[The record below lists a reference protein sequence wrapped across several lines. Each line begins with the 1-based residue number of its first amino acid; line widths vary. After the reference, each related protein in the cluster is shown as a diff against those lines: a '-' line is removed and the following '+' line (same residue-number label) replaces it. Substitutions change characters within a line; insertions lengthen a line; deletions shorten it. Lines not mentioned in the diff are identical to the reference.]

1 MQVQRLPP
9 RTAPSRSV
17 SINRASLSQQ
27 AVEELRRRI
36 AADNLAPG
44 QRLDEAELASDLAS
58 RARRCAKR
66 SRCYRPKAWSRSV
79 RAAAATSRKSCRPTS
94 RKSFRSWALLEGEV
108 AREAALKVSAG
119 DLKRLDQLH
128 ASLERHAAAG
138 DVDRYYEVNYVF
150 HDALQ
155 GIAGNRWLQ
164 HVIGD
169 LRKLL
174 KLSRHRSAA
183 AGGPAR
189 GIAGRASRPDA
200 GPASARREG
209 AERIMKGHLLAQL
222 VALQRLMRGLSA

>member
-1 MQVQRLPP
+1 MNTSAPQPTRS
-9 RTAPSRSV
+9 TALNRS
-17 SINRASLSQQ
+17 SLSQQ

-36 AADNLAPG
+36 AGNDLAPG
-44 QRLDEAELASDLAS
+44 QRLDEAALAGDLGIS
-58 RARRCAKR
+58 RTPLREALKVLSAEGLVEIRPRRG
-66 SRCYRPKAWSRSV
+66 CYVAEIVPADLEEIF
-79 RAAAATSRKSCRPTS
+79 PIM
-94 RKSFRSWALLEGEV
+94 ALLEGEV
-108 AREAALKVSAG
+108 AREAALRVSAA

-128 ASLERHAAAG
+128 ASLERHAADG

-174 KLSRHRSAA
+174 KLSRHRSL
-183 AGGPAR
+183 R
-189 GIAGRASRPDA
+189 LEGRLEESLGEHRALMQALHQRD
-200 GPASARREG
+200 GDG

-222 VALQRLMRGLSA
+222 AALQRLMRGLSA

>member
-1 MQVQRLPP
+1 LPP
-9 RTAPSRSV
+9 RTAPSRSA

-44 QRLDEAELASDLAS
+44 QRLDEAELASDLGIS
-58 RARRCAKR
+58 RTPLREALKVLSAEGLVEIRPRRG
-66 SRCYRPKAWSRSV
+66 CYVAEIVPADLEEIF
-79 RAAAATSRKSCRPTS
+79 PIM
-94 RKSFRSWALLEGEV
+94 ALLEGEV
-108 AREAALKVSAG
+108 AREAALKGSAA

-155 GIAGNRWLQ
+155 AIAGNRWLQ

-174 KLSRHRSAA
+174 KLSRHRSL
-183 AGGPAR
+183 R
-189 GIAGRASRPDA
+189 LDGRLAESLGEHRA
-200 GPASARREG
+200 LMQALHRRDSDG

-222 VALQRLMRGLSA
+222 AALQRLMRGLSA

>member
-1 MQVQRLPP
+1 LPP
-9 RTAPSRSV
+9 RTAPSRSA

-44 QRLDEAELASDLAS
+44 QRLDEAELASDLGIS
-58 RARRCAKR
+58 RTPLREALKVLSAEGLVEIRPRRG
-66 SRCYRPKAWSRSV
+66 CYVAEIVPADLEEIF
-79 RAAAATSRKSCRPTS
+79 PIM
-94 RKSFRSWALLEGEV
+94 ALLEGEV
-108 AREAALKVSAG
+108 AREAALKGSAA

-155 GIAGNRWLQ
+155 AIAGNRWLQ

-174 KLSRHRSAA
+174 KLSRHRSL
-183 AGGPAR
+183 R
-189 GIAGRASRPDA
+189 LDGRLAESLGEHRA
-200 GPASARREG
+200 LMQALHRRDGEG

-222 VALQRLMRGLSA
+222 AALQRLMRGLAA

>member
-1 MQVQRLPP
+1 MPP
-9 RTAPSRSV
+9 RTAPSRSA

-44 QRLDEAELASDLAS
+44 QRLDEAELASDLGIS
-58 RARRCAKR
+58 RTPLREALKVLSAEGLVEIRPRRG
-66 SRCYRPKAWSRSV
+66 CYVAEIVPADLEEIF
-79 RAAAATSRKSCRPTS
+79 PIM
-94 RKSFRSWALLEGEV
+94 ALLEGEV
-108 AREAALKVSAG
+108 AREAALKGSAA

-155 GIAGNRWLQ
+155 AIAGNRWLQ

-174 KLSRHRSAA
+174 KLSRHRSL
-183 AGGPAR
+183 R
-189 GIAGRASRPDA
+189 LDGRLAESLGEHRA
-200 GPASARREG
+200 LMQSLHRRDSDG

-222 VALQRLMRGLSA
+222 AALQRLMRGLSA

>member
-1 MQVQRLPP
+1 MPP
-9 RTAPSRSV
+9 RTAPSRSA

-44 QRLDEAELASDLAS
+44 QRLDEAELASDLGIS
-58 RARRCAKR
+58 RTPLREALKVLSAEGLVEIRPRRG
-66 SRCYRPKAWSRSV
+66 CYVAEIVPADLEEIF
-79 RAAAATSRKSCRPTS
+79 PIM
-94 RKSFRSWALLEGEV
+94 ALLEGEV
-108 AREAALKVSAG
+108 AREAALKGSAA

-155 GIAGNRWLQ
+155 AIAGNRWLQ

-174 KLSRHRSAA
+174 KLSRHRSL
-183 AGGPAR
+183 R
-189 GIAGRASRPDA
+189 LDGRLAESLGEHRA
-200 GPASARREG
+200 LMQALHRRDSDG

-222 VALQRLMRGLSA
+222 AALQRLMRGLSA